1 MTKRKHYKVVII
13 GAGPGG
19 SSCAIALAN
28 LGIKDILIVEAG
40 GFDKFRIG
48 ESIPPESRTVL
59 LKLGVYDNFLNEG
72 HEPCYGSCS
81 YWGDERRGYNDF
93 LLSPYGH
100 GWHIDRR
107 RFNLFLSGQAEV
119 RGVELV
125 SNYEFINSSQT
136 DKREFN
142 LTLRDAQGKESSII
156 ADFIVDASGAR
167 SVFALQQG
175 SKKINNT
182 PLICLAARFNI
193 DNNSNIIPRLTHLE
207 AVEYGWWYAA
217 RLPGN
222 LLLAALYTD
231 AGTIK
236 QYGLRKL
243 SVWKDLL
250 SKTKNTG
257 KLTAGIDIVD
267 KKLMAFPAP
276 SFILNKTVGNNWL
289 AIGDAAS
296 TYDPLMSQGIMKS
309 ITDALFAA
317 QTIAKY
323 FSGSADKLKEYHYV
337 IATNYKQ
344 YLYTRKYFYHLEKR
358 WPESSFWKTYQGRK
372 ESPPIQQ
379 KKSIKTSR

>member
-231 AGTIK
+231 AGTIE
-236 QYGLRKL
+236 Q
-243 SVWKDLL
+243 
-250 SKTKNTG
+250 
-257 KLTAGIDIVD
+257 
-267 KKLMAFPAP
+267 
-276 SFILNKTVGNNWL
+276 
-289 AIGDAAS
+289 
-296 TYDPLMSQGIMKS
+296 
-309 ITDALFAA
+309 
-317 QTIAKY
+317 
-323 FSGSADKLKEYHYV
+323 
-337 IATNYKQ
+337 
-344 YLYTRKYFYHLEKR
+344 
-358 WPESSFWKTYQGRK
+358 
-372 ESPPIQQ
+372 
-379 KKSIKTSR
+379 